1 MQMQEE
7 LGHWAVAEVLYESSL
22 KHYGVPVE
30 LRLFD
35 PQFSENLNEEWLAH
49 VAERYGITP
58 AEIQAWVANG
68 LLKKWPGPDGATN
81 FTLYS
86 EKQAEVIKGLFS
98 NPRYSKEEVGH
109 IADEWNS
116 YLEMVREE
124 PPYDDMNA
132 SDYLHFR
139 RRANEMVD
147 VFRGKAEYS
156 DAEGSPLGEEKLAQV
171 LDDEREKLAQWE
183 LIRDFVHGRA
193 ETELTDGFQKT
204 WKKLLFRLRFVDE
217 FIRMQSAQRM
227 VVQLEQGYSPEV
239 EFDGWSQCGSEMT
252 LTHLNWRST
261 LVQWRRSRIEGNRFP
276 LRTPDFNLSERGL
289 ELLGKPSPADYEA
302 LFTRYRLSDLFGELE
317 RMGDDLWEPALP
329 TGTVA
334 CPQCGTGF
342 VRKVPSKV
350 YCTDACR
357 ARAKSQ
363 RYRDRDPERARLN
376 QARYWSAYGDD
387 LSGAGRDR

>member
-1 MQMQEE
+1 MEMQED
-7 LGHWAVAEVLYESSL
+7 LGQWAAAEVLYESSL

-30 LRLFD
+30 LRMFD
-35 PQFSENLNEEWLAH
+35 PQFSENLNEAWLAQ
-49 VAERYGITP
+49 VTEQYGITS
-58 AEIQAWVANG
+58 AEIEAWARDG
-68 LLKKWPGPDGATN
+68 LLRKWPGPNGGTN

-86 EKQAEVIKGLFS
+86 EKQAQVLKGLLC
-98 NPRYSKEEVGH
+98 NPRFSKEEVAH
-109 IADEWNS
+109 IAEEWNS

-124 PPYDDMNA
+124 PSYDDLDT

-139 RRANEMVD
+139 RRANEMVE

-156 DAEGSPLGEEKLAQV
+156 DAQGNALGEERLAQIQN
-171 LDDEREKLAQWE
+171 DQREKLAQWE
-183 LIRDFVHGRA
+183 LIRDFVDGRA
-193 ETELTDGFQKT
+193 ETELPEGFQKT

-217 FIRMQSAQRM
+217 VIRLQSAQRM

-239 EFDGWSQCGSEMT
+239 EFDGWSQRGGELT

-276 LRTPDFNLSERGL
+276 VRTPDFNLTEHGL
-289 ELLGKPSPADYEA
+289 ELLGKPSPSEYQA
-302 LFTRYRLSDLFGELE
+302 LFTRYRLDHLFSELR

-329 TGTVA
+329 IGNVT
-334 CPQCGTGF
+334 CLQCGTSF
-342 VRKVPSKV
+342 VRRVASKV
-350 YCTDACR
+350 YCSDACR

-376 QARYWSAYGDD
+376 QARYWSAYGSDLLDD
-387 LSGAGRDR
+387 DRDS